1 MNDPPLNFEVSIF
14 VGTLAVKLS
23 VPWVNDPPENDPLV
37 NDPPLNL
44 EVSITAGVLAV
55 NVSVPCLNE
64 AAVPLVLE
72 PTLVIE
78 YTLVVLGLIVTA
90 DFALLPDGV

>member
-1 MNDPPLNFEVSIF
+1 M
-14 VGTLAVKLS
+14 
-23 VPWVNDPPENDPLV
+23 NDPPENDPLV

-44 EVSITAGVLAV
+44 EVSITVGVLAV
-55 NVSVPCLNE
+55 KVSVPCLNE